1 MTEAP
6 DDEALFARLHH
17 LHLAQSAW
25 VWAIGD
31 RGDEFALSK
40 AADFVPALTLR
51 VFAIQNHT
59 ALESLAAPEES
70 KLDRIIGIPWL
81 DNLQLSVREGLT
93 QVAIHS
99 HYHRGQNATR
109 FRELGAVPPGIDL
122 ARYTQAQ
129 LNRIA
134 RELNTRPRK
143 TLGYRIPADILAD
156 TVASTG

>member
-59 ALESLAAPEES
+59 ALESLAALKS
-70 KLDRIIGIPWL
+70 R
-81 DNLQLSVREGLT
+81 NST
-93 QVAIHS
+93 ASSAS
-99 HYHRGQNATR
+99 HG
-109 FRELGAVPPGIDL
+109 
-122 ARYTQAQ
+122 
-129 LNRIA
+129 
-134 RELNTRPRK
+134 
-143 TLGYRIPADILAD
+143 
-156 TVASTG
+156 STIFS